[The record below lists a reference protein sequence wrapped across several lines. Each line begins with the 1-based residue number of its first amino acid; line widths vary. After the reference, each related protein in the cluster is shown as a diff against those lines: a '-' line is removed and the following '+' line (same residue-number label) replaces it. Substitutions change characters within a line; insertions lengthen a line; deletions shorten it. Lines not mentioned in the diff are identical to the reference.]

1 VRVGSIVGFRV
12 NVGRLVTRERSASSR
27 SFRQLV
33 GMKSDMNKILMRFVG
48 AEGRAR
54 TCGRLTLQKIAN
66 QPTATNA
73 DRLIILVPIRSTV
86 VSIDILALPIGS

>member
-1 VRVGSIVGFRV
+1 
-12 NVGRLVTRERSASSR
+12 
-27 SFRQLV
+27 
-33 GMKSDMNKILMRFVG
+33 MKSDMNKILMRFVG